1 MTQGISLIAGLGTS
15 GPEYAETRHNAGFLF
30 VGALAAG
37 RADWRHEARIGGRCA
52 RVAIAGRELWLLCPD
67 AFMNHSGEAVGRLA
81 RYYKI
86 PPEQILIVH
95 DDLDL
100 PPGAARLKFGG
111 GDSGHNGVAD
121 VIEQLGTNDF
131 HRLRIGIGPLP
142 RGLDGWHD
150 YVLEPMPRAERHDVE
165 VLFPDMCEA
174 VECWMS
180 EGIAAAM
187 ARFNRRKTTPE
198 E

>member
-1 MTQGISLIAGLGTS
+1 MTQGISLIAGLGNP
-15 GPEYAETRHNAGFLF
+15 GQEYAETRHNAGFLF
-30 VGALAAG
+30 LDALTSG

-52 RVAIAGRELWLLCPD
+52 HVAIAGRELWLLYPD

-111 GDSGHNGVAD
+111 GDGGHNGVAD

-131 HRLRIGIGPLP
+131 HRLRIGIGRPNTSA
-142 RGLDGWHD
+142 DVVTF
-150 YVLEPMPRAERHDVE
+150 VLKKPSGADR
-165 VLFPDMCEA
+165 VLIDNAIQDALAQIDAIVHGQMQK
-174 VECWMS
+174 
-180 EGIAAAM
+180 AM
-187 ARFNRRKTTPE
+187 NALHTHSH
-198 E
+198 

>member
-1 MTQGISLIAGLGTS
+1 MTQGISLIAGLGNP

-30 VGALAAG
+30 LDALING
-37 RADWRHEARIGGRCA
+37 LADWRHEARIGGRCA
-52 RVAIAGRELWLLCPD
+52 RVAVAGRELWLLCPD

-86 PPEQILIVH
+86 PPGQILIVH

-111 GDSGHNGVAD
+111 GDGGHNGVAD

-131 HRLRIGIGPLP
+131 HRLRIGIGRPNASA
-142 RGLDGWHD
+142 DVVT
-150 YVLEPMPRAERHDVE
+150 YVLKKPSGAER
-165 VLFPDMCEA
+165 VLIDHAIQDALAQIDAIVHGQMQK
-174 VECWMS
+174 
-180 EGIAAAM
+180 AM
-187 ARFNRRKTTPE
+187 NVLHSHG
-198 E
+198 

>member
-1 MTQGISLIAGLGTS
+1 MTQGISLIAGLGNP
-15 GPEYAETRHNAGFLF
+15 GPEYAQTRHNAGFLF
-30 VGALAAG
+30 VDALIAG

-52 RVAIAGRELWLLCPD
+52 RVAITDRELWLLCPD

-111 GDSGHNGVAD
+111 GDGGHNGVAD
-121 VIEQLGTNDF
+121 IIEQLGTNDF
-131 HRLRIGIGPLP
+131 HRLRIGIGRPSASA
-142 RGLDGWHD
+142 DVVT
-150 YVLEPMPRAERHDVE
+150 YVLKKPSGADR
-165 VLFPDMCEA
+165 VLIDNAIQDALAQIDAIVHGQMQK
-174 VECWMS
+174 
-180 EGIAAAM
+180 AM
-187 ARFNRRKTTPE
+187 NSLHVHG
-198 E
+198 